1 MSEHPSEHVDSYV
14 DGDLDGTARKRLHA
28 HLVECARCRRD
39 VDDLRA
45 LREQTA
51 RLPVQM
57 RPARDLWTGVLSRL
71 EPRERRAATRPAW
84 RGPLLVAAV
93 LLLALVGIF
102 DRHGVRLVEGTN
114 VNPAQNA
121 DVILATFD
129 PAEREVSA
137 AAADLV
143 SELHRRRGTPAAQA
157 ASALVRNLSA
167 VNSAIDVLREA
178 LQANPGDVA
187 IVRRLRKEYQHKTSL
202 I

>member
-1 MSEHPSEHVDSYV
+1 
-14 DGDLDGTARKRLHA
+14 
-28 HLVECARCRRD
+28 
-39 VDDLRA
+39 
-45 LREQTA
+45 
-51 RLPVQM
+51 
-57 RPARDLWTGVLSRL
+57 
-71 EPRERRAATRPAW
+71 
-84 RGPLLVAAV
+84 LLVAAV

-202 I
+202 IRQTVGVLHQLDAALGGPAI